1 MTCPGSA
8 SKWQSRDLHPG
19 PLASKPWQFLITF
32 SGFPLDE
39 NAVALHRAIPM
50 LRESLFLAL
59 PHMEGRLA
67 VTLAGSG
74 VRLGFDSHFSHIL
87 QP

>member
-8 SKWQSRDLHPG
+8 SGWQSGDLHPG
-19 PLASKPWQFLITF
+19 PLASKSLQLLITL
-32 SGFPLDE
+32 SGFPLDG
-39 NAVALHRAIPM
+39 NAVALHRAIPA
-50 LRESLFLAL
+50 LRESLSLAL

-67 VTLAGSG
+67 VALAGSG